1 LVLPKFTIVPCSYF
15 NSLHIQHQQSSLN
28 PFEEV
33 EASAIHHTEEL
44 AAGGRDGDEGPT
56 LDPPLDSRQ
65 ESSDDGREQKHP
77 VGLVQSCAEAEQKH
91 SSPPLQTLIRSFRT
105 SRMAYYQQRIIL
117 VRLVAHCMAVTA
129 PGPEFEGVARGAG
142 ADDYGV
148 VDGCRRRPMRED
160 HLI

>member
-1 LVLPKFTIVPCSYF
+1 LHGGGLLDVMRSVFLDFLSTEIMFRRQLLRQDKVGSHGNLACS
-15 NSLHIQHQQSSLN
+15 
-28 PFEEV
+28 
-33 EASAIHHTEEL
+33 A
-44 AAGGRDGDEGPT
+44 
-56 LDPPLDSRQ
+56 DPPLDSRQ

-160 HLI
+160 PLI